1 RCRRCI
7 RTVAWPAAVP
17 PTPPAAGRW
26 RWRSGARHGR
36 RSWSENLSG
45 GRRAVQAAARA
56 PASSYHAAVVA
67 PSKLIRWL
75 LFALLAAAVGGGLL
89 LALLTVDTA
98 LSIWQRLQA
107 LPAGFRYL
115 YIAVMSLA
123 AVLIASLGWRLLR
136 RRRS

>member
-1 RCRRCI
+1 SCLAGSRVGAMPSSSASRVDLRRV
-7 RTVAWPAAVP
+7 RAAVMARETLVAGAGP
-17 PTPPAAGRW
+17 IKAHATAAG
-26 RWRSGARHGR
+26 
-36 RSWSENLSG
+36 
-45 GRRAVQAAARA
+45 
-56 PASSYHAAVVA
+56 YHADV
-67 PSKLIRWL
+67 PPLSRLIRWL

-115 YIAVMSLA
+115 YIAVLALA

-136 RRRS
+136 RRRSRVAPKPV